1 MMTLGIGSFISIAVF
16 WIIGIVIYE
25 VTYARKKKKYEHFL
39 NLQESGQLPEGF
51 KVPPALPVKLT
62 GIGYVMMGIGFGCLA
77 YVIFLL
83 LAAGACFMVAS
94 NLKL

>member
-1 MMTLGIGSFISIAVF
+1 MTLGIGSFIGIAVF
-16 WIIGIVIYE
+16 WVIGIVIYE

-39 NLQESGQLPEGF
+39 NLQEAGQLPEGF
-51 KVPPALPVKLT
+51 KVPPALPLKLI
-62 GIGYVMMGIGFGCLA
+62 GIRYVLMGVGFGCLA

-83 LAAGACFMVAS
+83 LAAGACFIAIS